1 MTDIRPISGKG
12 GSPARWGGAAALL
25 CLLPF
30 AARAQEAVIPVQ
42 LVAVQF
48 TTLSAELPAKID
60 RITVKEGER
69 FKEGQQLVAFDCVI
83 QRAQVDESSTIL
95 AQAEKAKGVY
105 KRLLEL
111 NSTGALEAE
120 KSASD
125 AAVAQAKLNS
135 ARAVASKCAVTA
147 PFSGRVVEQKARA
160 FQYVQVGQP
169 ILDILDDSA
178 LNAEFIAP
186 SSVVNSL
193 KTGAAVQIAVDE
205 TKKTYPAK
213 IARIGAKVDAV
224 SHSVKVTAEI
234 RGDYPELMAGMTG
247 RLHLGSP

>member
-1 MTDIRPISGKG
+1 MPILL
-12 GSPARWGGAAALL
+12 AWAIAVL
-25 CLLPF
+25 CLPSF
-30 AARAQEAVIPVQ
+30 GAQAQELAIPVQ
-42 LVAVQF
+42 LVAVNY

-83 QRAQVDESSTIL
+83 QRALVDEASAVL
-95 AQAEKAKGVY
+95 AAAEKSKSVH

-111 NSTGALEAE
+111 NSTGTLEAE
-120 KSASD
+120 KSGWD

-135 ARAVASKCAVTA
+135 ARAVASKCAINA

-160 FQYVQVGQP
+160 FQYVQVGQAV
-169 ILDILDDSA
+169 LEVLDDSL
-178 LNAEFIAP
+178 LNAEFIVP
-186 SSVVNSL
+186 SVAVNSL
-193 KTGAAVQIAVDE
+193 KPGAALRITVDE
-205 TKKTYPAK
+205 TRNTYPAN

-234 RGDYPELMAGMTG
+234 RGDFPELMAGMTG
-247 RLHLGSP
+247 RAQMTAP

>member
-1 MTDIRPISGKG
+1 MMPSFRLG
-12 GSPARWGGAAALL
+12 WAAVLL

-30 AARAQEAVIPVQ
+30 GGQAQDAAIPVQ
-42 LVAVQF
+42 LVAVHY

-60 RITVKEGER
+60 RIVVKEGER

-83 QRAQVDESSTIL
+83 QRALVDEAQTVL
-95 AQAEKAKGVY
+95 TQAEKAKGVY

-111 NSTGALEAE
+111 HSTGTLEAE

-135 ARAVASKCAVTA
+135 ARALASKCTIAA

-160 FQYVQVGQP
+160 FQYVQLGQP

-178 LNAEFIAP
+178 LNAEFIVP
-186 SSVVNSL
+186 SSAVNSL
-193 KTGAAVQIAVDE
+193 KAGTIVQIAVDE
-205 TKKTYPAK
+205 TRKVYPAK

-224 SHSVKVTAEI
+224 SHSIKVTAEI
-234 RGDYPELMAGMTG
+234 KGDYPELIAGMTG
-247 RLHLGSP
+247 RLQMAAQ